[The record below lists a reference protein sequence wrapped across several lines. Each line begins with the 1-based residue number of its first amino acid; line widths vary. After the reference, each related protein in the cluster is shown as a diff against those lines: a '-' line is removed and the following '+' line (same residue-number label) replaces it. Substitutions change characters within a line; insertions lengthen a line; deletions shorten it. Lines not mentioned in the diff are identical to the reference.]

1 MTIESVP
8 SVTVNWPVWLFMSV
22 AAHLRLAISPGVAML
37 NLISGSAWAYR
48 TVIMFSA
55 AFDEL

>member
-1 MTIESVP
+1 
-8 SVTVNWPVWLFMSV
+8 MSV
-22 AAHLRLAISPGVAML
+22 AANLRFATSPGVAIL
-37 NLISGSAWAYR
+37 NLICGIAWEYR